1 MSKKS
6 VSERVFT
13 LIDSTTRAFGTR
25 EIIARVAASESA
37 IKKALTELTVAGRI
51 AKVRHGVYVSFSS
64 AWIYLR

>member
-1 MSKKS
+1 MLKKS

-13 LIDSTTRAFGTR
+13 LIDSTTRAFRTR

-51 AKVRHGVYVSFSS
+51 AKVRHGVYVSVSS